1 MKTRLTL
8 IYIIGIILTAGLIL
22 VSCGE
27 EKKEYR
33 IGVSQCSNDDWRN
46 KMNEEIERE
55 ILVHP
60 EASVEIRAKLHTSV
74 KMVSEGELRSRE
86 RGERTQGAEVVCS
99 PIGGTTI

>member
-46 KMNEEIERE
+46 KMNEEIE
-55 ILVHP
+55 
-60 EASVEIRAKLHTSV
+60 SIR
-74 KMVSEGELRSRE
+74 
-86 RGERTQGAEVVCS
+86 Q
-99 PIGGTTI
+99 

>member
-60 EASVEIRAKLHTSV
+60 EASVEIRSAEDSNAKQIADIRYLLIMGSI
-74 KMVSEGELRSRE
+74 SS
-86 RGERTQGAEVVCS
+86 
-99 PIGGTTI
+99 